1 MALPPAKQI
10 LSAEDFIKRDVIS
23 TGMVVFEKV
32 EQEVLE
38 KLLKKGYTPLE
49 PKTIYET
56 FCLQKN
62 SVKLILYTSGKLLLQ
77 GKTDALESVLHDLKT
92 IGITRSDPEEHFR
105 KETGWI
111 IGSDESLKGDTFGGL
126 VVAAVKADAALRQK
140 LHELG
145 VADSK
150 LLDDREILRLAVEIK
165 NLAPCEVRGLL
176 PEEYNRVGKV
186 TILLNNLH
194 HDTAKHLFPGKH
206 VVDKYPG
213 CTVGDL
219 AVEKGESKYVEIAAA
234 SILARAAALQQLQYL
249 SSLAGFTLPK
259 GSTHVQLALHELKER
274 GIDFR
279 LFVKMEF
286 RNVREF
292 LG

>member
-1 MALPPAKQI
+1 
-10 LSAEDFIKRDVIS
+10 
-23 TGMVVFEKV
+23 MVVFENV
-32 EQEVLE
+32 SPQTIEP
-38 KLLKKGYTPLE
+38 LLKKGFSKVAC
-49 PKTIYET
+49 KTIYEKM
-56 FCLQKN
+56 CLEKN
-62 SVKLILYTSGKLLLQ
+62 GVKLTLYTSGKLLLQ
-77 GKTDALESVLHDLKT
+77 GKQETIRDILPDLKRL
-92 IGITRSDPEEHFR
+92 GLSHPDPEDHFR

-111 IGSDESLKGDTFGGL
+111 IGSDESLKGDTFGGI
-126 VVAAVKADAALRQK
+126 VVAAVKADNSLRQR
-140 LHELG
+140 LEELG

-150 LLDDREILRLAVEIK
+150 LLEDREIVRLADEIK
-165 NLAPCEVRGLL
+165 KIAPCEIKSLL
-176 PEEYNRVGKV
+176 PQEYNHVGKV
-186 TILLNNLH
+186 TLLLNNLH
-194 HDTAKHLFPGKH
+194 HDVAKHLQPGKH

-219 AVEKGESKYVEIAAA
+219 AIEKAESKYVEVAAA

-274 GIDFR
+274 KLDFR

-292 LG
+292 LD